1 MAMVWRL
8 AAVIHTILCS
18 RDILYTL
25 RAQDALRRYHQYGLN
40 NIYGIRTLN
49 RRSVAPFPVIH
60 TLDTVDANGT
70 FVAEDAVSTVYTEDP
85 DVPEGILEPASNTN
99 THAGF
104 MKVPEKSV
112 PSVSVLSRMG
122 NHIDSV
128 DRLSSVGELNG
139 ISIQLVEI
147 RKIKRVGG
155 GYPYGPKNF
164 TIAEFKPP
172 LRVEKPLV
180 GVEQIVFK
188 THNHSKKNES
198 TTSDPEDFWAVQRFD
213 PPSALCNISLSCRY
227 CLTYWKIQKKFKPFN
242 VYIFCCR

>member
-1 MAMVWRL
+1 MALVWRL
-8 AAVIHTILCS
+8 TTVIHAILCS

-25 RAQDALRRYHQYGLN
+25 RAQDALRRFHHYGLN

-60 TLDTVDANGT
+60 TLDTLDENGT
-70 FVAEDAVSTVYTEDP
+70 LVGEDTVSTVYTVDP
-85 DVPEGILEPASNTN
+85 DVPEGILEPLPNTS
-99 THAGF
+99 THLGSV
-104 MKVPEKSV
+104 KIPEKSV
-112 PSVSVLSRMG
+112 PSMSMLSMR
-122 NHIDSV
+122 NHISNG
-128 DRLSSVGELNG
+128 DRFTSVGELNG
-139 ISIQLVEI
+139 VSIQLIEI

-164 TIAEFKPP
+164 TIAEFIPP
-172 LRVEKPLV
+172 LRVEKPLF
-180 GVEQIVFK
+180 GAEQIVFK
-188 THNHSKKNES
+188 THNYSRRNES

-213 PPSALCNISLSCRY
+213 PPSALCNVSLSCRY